1 MTETGVYIFR
11 IPFGPTLSVP
21 VIRMDSRTRRQV
33 LAAAAVAT
41 GGMAGCLGSETSV
54 SRSES
59 STEGPGRTVPDEQ
72 ATTEPPLLFRRSDTE
87 QPPIRLA
94 DTGEREG
101 DSEADDEGVGDH
113 GHHPQYSVIDSAS
126 MADRLVDNTTE
137 TSGEKTDLAEFVSS
151 TEFDTETLYLETR
164 QVEQC
169 FRLSLCYISWQDNEI
184 RTDYGRLLRPYD
196 ERCSVDTT
204 AFESRLFRLPIALDA
219 DEINGY
225 GSSTSSSRCHLAE
238 RRATGNRSNQSTESR
253 TRTNDSM
260 QSPNGSESA

>member
-1 MTETGVYIFR
+1 M
-11 IPFGPTLSVP
+11 PFLGAVVLMS
-21 VIRMDSRTRRQV
+21 SHTRRQV
-33 LAAAAVAT
+33 LAVAAVAT
-41 GGMAGCLGSETSV
+41 GGVAGCLGSESSV
-54 SRSES
+54 SRSGS
-59 STEGPGRTVPDEQ
+59 STEGPGRTVSDEQ
-72 ATTEPPLLFRRSDTE
+72 ATTDPQLLFRRTSAD

-94 DTGEREG
+94 ENDEDED
-101 DSEADDEGVGDH
+101 DSEADDEWVGDH

-204 AFESRLFRLPIALDA
+204 AFESRLFRLPVALDG
-219 DEINGY
+219 DELNGY

-253 TRTNDSM
+253 TRTNDST
-260 QSPNGSESA
+260 QLPNGSEST